1 MSSLPLNDISDLEDS
16 IEEEMMANM
25 FRLTKMLLQKRQSSS
40 QLRKKR
46 RHFNEGIGF
55 DEFFAGVTR
64 EEKLEGNG
72 YYTDNDDDVTAIQAS
87 IQKQIKMLE
96 RCSQTN
102 ARDIQLK
109 EYDIL
114 MKDTSE
120 MTEDQLAIHLEYCND
135 IRQRWQTQP
144 PP

>member
-46 RHFNEGIGF
+46 RHFNE
-55 DEFFAGVTR
+55 GVTR